1 MGRNRVILWYN
12 IPMAKKL
19 IVGNW
24 KMNPQSVKEAEILFK
39 SLIKI
44 DSSKNASIVVCP
56 PHPYLSIHSKYKTKR
71 VILGAQDV
79 SIEDSGSHTGEVG
92 ASMLKSLGA
101 SYVIVGHSERRKIG
115 NTDAIVNKKIL
126 NILKNKMF
134 PIVCVG
140 EHVRDS
146 GGDYLSFIKNQLH
159 QAFAN
164 ISKSQVKNI
173 VIAYEPIWA
182 IGKESVREATAEEFI
197 EVKIFIRKIIS
208 DIYSANI
215 AHNMAILY
223 GGSVNP
229 KNASAFLHHGGADG
243 FLIGRDSLVPKKF
256 ELIIKSA

>member
-1 MGRNRVILWYN
+1 MT
-12 IPMAKKL
+12 KKL

-56 PHPYLSIHSKYKTKR
+56 PHPYLSLSSKYKTKR
-71 VILGAQDV
+71 VIFGAQDV
-79 SIEDSGSHTGEVG
+79 SIEEMGSHTGEVG
-92 ASMLKSLGA
+92 ASMLKSMGA
-101 SYVIVGHSERRKIG
+101 TYVIVGHSERRKVG
-115 NTDAIVNKKIL
+115 DTDTIVNTKIL
-126 NILKNKMF
+126 NILKNKMI

-140 EHVRDS
+140 EQVRDS

-159 QAFAN
+159 LAFAN
-164 ISKSQVKNI
+164 ISKSQLKNI

-182 IGKESVREATAEEFI
+182 IGKDSTREATAEEFI

-208 DIYSANI
+208 DMYSASI
-215 AHNMAILY
+215 AHNMTILY

-229 KNASAFLHHGGADG
+229 KNAGEFLHHGGADG
-243 FLIGRDSLVPKKF
+243 LLVGRDSLVPKKF

>member
-1 MGRNRVILWYN
+1 
-12 IPMAKKL
+12 
-19 IVGNW
+19 
-24 KMNPQSVKEAEILFK
+24 MNPQSVKEAEILFK
-39 SLIKI
+39 QVVKI
-44 DSSKNASIVVCP
+44 NPGKNASIVVCP
-56 PHPYLSIHSKYKTKR
+56 PYPYLSLHSKYKTKR

-79 SIEDSGSHTGEVG
+79 SIEEMGSHTGEVG
-92 ASMLKSLGA
+92 ASMLKSMGA
-101 SYVIVGHSERRKIG
+101 TYVIVGHSERRKAG
-115 NTDAIVNKKIL
+115 DTDRIVNTKIL
-126 NILKNKMF
+126 NTLKYKMT

-140 EHVRDS
+140 EHVRDN
-146 GGDYLSFIKNQLH
+146 GGDYLLFIKNQLH

-182 IGKESVREATAEEFI
+182 IGKDSVREATAEEFI

-208 DIYSANI
+208 DMYSASI
-215 AHNMAILY
+215 AHNIAILY

-229 KNASAFLHHGGADG
+229 KNASGFLHHGGADG